1 MTGLRLALAGYLDL
15 RRGLGFKLDR
25 DAKLLEQFITYLEQ
39 RGTGTV
45 TVTGALA
52 WATLPA
58 NASPGWLRM
67 RMTVVRG
74 FAAYLA
80 TLDPSAEVPPASLL
94 PGGTRRAVPCLYSAA
109 GIAALLTQAGRLK
122 TPLRQE
128 TIKTLIGL
136 MAVTGMLAQS
146 AGLLSSLWLIAALF
160 LAAFAAAGSLRSRP
174 AARSHGVGPV
184 APGAARPRWQ
194 G

>member
-1 MTGLRLALAGYLDL
+1 MTGLRPALAGDLDL

-25 DAKLLEQFITYLEQ
+25 DAKLLDQFIAYLEQ

-45 TVTGALA
+45 TVTDALA
-52 WATLPA
+52 WATLPP

-94 PGGTRRAVPCLYSAA
+94 PGGTRRAVPYLYSAA
-109 GIAALLTQAGRLK
+109 DIAALLTQAGR
-122 TPLRQE
+122 RRRHC
-128 TIKTLIGL
+128 
-136 MAVTGMLAQS
+136 ARR
-146 AGLLSSLWLIAALF
+146 
-160 LAAFAAAGSLRSRP
+160 RSGR
-174 AARSHGVGPV
+174 
-184 APGAARPRWQ
+184 
-194 G
+194 